1 MPEPVL
7 RLSTD
12 EQQEVRDDPA
22 VQSVMQLFEGDLN
35 HIDADKTLQSSS
47 ASGSSLPEDVAEDE
61 ADEDDDLD

>member
-35 HIDADKTLQSSS
+35 HIHADKTIQSTSVD
-47 ASGSSLPEDVAEDE
+47 AGLPVDVAEDE
-61 ADEDDDLD
+61 DDEDDDLD